1 VDESVVFEQKKEALF
16 QFDPEAIVGDNGY
29 FQAMRVRR
37 WATEGVLLLS
47 PAATWKNG
55 KYAQAYHQFIKQE
68 PYRTWLKC
76 RKTAIEPIFDLLS
89 KLLGTS
95 NNHKQLPLQKL
106 ANVQPF
112 LCLGV
117 IALQITMI
125 VNNAFGLPIRSISS
139 FLTALG

>member
-1 VDESVVFEQKKEALF
+1 V
-16 QFDPEAIVGDNGY
+16 
-29 FQAMRVRR
+29 
-37 WATEGVLLLS
+37 LLS
-47 PAATWKNG
+47 PAASWKNG
-55 KYAQAYHQFIKQE
+55 KYAQAYHRFIKKE

-112 LCLGV
+112 LFLGV

-139 FLTALG
+139 FLTALS